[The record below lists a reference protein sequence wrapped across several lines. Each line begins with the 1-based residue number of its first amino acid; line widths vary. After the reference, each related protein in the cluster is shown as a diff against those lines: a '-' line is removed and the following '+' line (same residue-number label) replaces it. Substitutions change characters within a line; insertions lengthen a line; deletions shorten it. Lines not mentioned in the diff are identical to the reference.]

1 VKVKEL
7 NISMNRLPVF
17 LTALVV
23 ASVSHAEEPMARL
36 PVITLPVRV
45 HLVQSATMPD
55 MHTTLVEA
63 DVRSIFVK
71 VNKVWA
77 KAAIQFE
84 IESVGPTAATE
95 LTPEMRLNSETER
108 IKSMIPKKRL
118 SPEAIDICFIKEM
131 MANGFYYGEPIIIK
145 DTAKLKQVPDG
156 LDEPLPRVTSH
167 EIGHVLGLQHR
178 EDLSSLMHSGASGFL
193 LSKEEIATARLKAQ
207 ERLARRKAVKG
218 DKP

>member
-1 VKVKEL
+1 VKEL

-63 DVRSIFVK
+63 DIRRIFGR
-71 VNKVWA
+71 VNQVWA
-77 KAAIQFE
+77 QAAIQFE
-84 IESVGPTAATE
+84 IESIGPTTATKPASE
-95 LTPEMRLNSETER
+95 TRLKSETER
-108 IKSMIPKKRL
+108 LKSMIPNERL
-118 SPEAIDICFIKEM
+118 SPVAIDICFIKEM

-145 DTAKLKQVPDG
+145 DTAKVKKVPSG
-156 LDEPLPRVTSH
+156 LDEPLPRVASH

-178 EDLSSLMHSGASGFL
+178 EDFSSLMHPGASGFL
-193 LSKEEIATARLKAQ
+193 LSREEIATARLKAQ